1 MAMKLETIHKQGTPN
16 DTLKLTMTWLGD
28 ASGDYTESTDDTNF
42 MTESITKVLSG
53 RDLVYC
59 QTVPGTVDE
68 TYDVTVTDANSQD
81 LFGGG
86 MSGRSATL
94 TESEFAFDGATYGS
108 RVVDSALAITIAS
121 AGNAKTGTVILYL
134 E

>member
-1 MAMKLETIHKQGTPN
+1 
-16 DTLKLTMTWLGD
+16 MTWLGD

-42 MTESITKVLSG
+42 MTESITKVLNG